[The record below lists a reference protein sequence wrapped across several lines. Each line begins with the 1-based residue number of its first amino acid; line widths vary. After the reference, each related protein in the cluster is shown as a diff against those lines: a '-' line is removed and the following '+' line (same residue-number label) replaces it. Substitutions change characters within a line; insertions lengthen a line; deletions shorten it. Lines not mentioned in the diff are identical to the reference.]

1 MTIFEI
7 ATRKKFR
14 FPSIKGDLTAEQV
27 WDLPLIASGPTR
39 DVKADLDGVA
49 RTINAELR
57 SITEESFVSI
67 KPDPRKADLEV
78 KLDIVKH
85 VIAAKIKEAD
95 EVKAAAARLE
105 KRRKLVDALASKEDA
120 DLASMSREDI
130 LKELAAID
138 GGA

>member
-1 MTIFEI
+1 MSIFET
-7 ATRKKFR
+7 AARKKFR
-14 FPSIKGDLTAEQV
+14 FPSIKGELTAEQV
-27 WDLPLIASGPTR
+27 WDLPLVACGPIR

-49 RTINAELR
+49 RTINTELR
-57 SITEESFVSI
+57 SISEDSFVSI
-67 KPDPRKADLEV
+67 APDSRKADLEI

-85 VIAAKIKEAD
+85 IITAKLKEAD
-95 EVKAAAARLE
+95 EKNAATARLE

-120 DLASMSREDI
+120 ALASMSREDI